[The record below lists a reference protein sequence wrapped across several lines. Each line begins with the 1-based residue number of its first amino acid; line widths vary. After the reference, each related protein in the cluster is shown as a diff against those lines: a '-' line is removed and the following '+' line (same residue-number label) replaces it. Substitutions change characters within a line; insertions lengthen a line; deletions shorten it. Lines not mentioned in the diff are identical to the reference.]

1 MVVTRSRRTPVREV
15 TKKKVSGKNG
25 DIVDKTDKVDKVD
38 KTAKIGKEG
47 GSKVEKNEKVE
58 KIEKVIKK
66 TEPKPKGRKTS
77 RRVPS
82 RNNSEETDTKK
93 SSEMRQRDVK
103 VYTEGEMKGR
113 KMPAYKIE
121 QLERLQRLIDLSS
134 AAKPRGPITQ
144 IDYQKKDNNSNNN
157 NLGIKLLLSKD
168 NKEKVSNITHFDP
181 ERKNFLNGTI
191 ENDKL
196 NKIIKRY
203 EKIRKFKNIKAPN
216 LTNDK
221 LLKKVLDEVTAKN
234 ENLMFW
240 KSYNDEI
247 EGKNFGNNKFLVN
260 EKRLDKLEISDTQ
273 RENLLEQ
280 RLENIIKGNNENG
293 EENGEVNDDN
303 DDDNDEN
310 VQEIVNE
317 QPIIEG
323 KKYEKINIS
332 QESFITKIENMINII
347 DKYDSNNDKIID
359 EETILDGLK
368 YEDYSTVRDF
378 KNKRA

>member
-25 DIVDKTDKVDKVD
+25 DTVNKTDKVDKVD
-38 KTAKIGKEG
+38 KTGKIGKVAG
-47 GSKVEKNEKVE
+47 GSKVEKSEKVD
-58 KIEKVIKK
+58 KK

-77 RRVPS
+77 RKVQS
-82 RNNSEETDTKK
+82 RNNSEDTDTKK
-93 SSEMRQRDVK
+93 LSDVRQKDVK

-157 NLGIKLLLSKD
+157 NLGIKLLLSKY

-303 DDDNDEN
+303 DDDNDDNDEN

-317 QPIIEG
+317 QHIIEG